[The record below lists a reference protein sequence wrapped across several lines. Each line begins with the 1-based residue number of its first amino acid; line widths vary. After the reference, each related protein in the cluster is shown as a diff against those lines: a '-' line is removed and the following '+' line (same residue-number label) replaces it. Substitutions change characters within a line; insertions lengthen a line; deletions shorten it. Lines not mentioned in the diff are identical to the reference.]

1 MDGILAVVINLIY
14 AAVLAGTPLLFG
26 TIGEILTEKSGNL
39 NLGVEGM
46 MFMGAIA
53 GLAGV
58 YFPELWFGEMES
70 KFMVLLLSVVC
81 SFVCGA
87 LGALIYGFLT
97 ITLRANQ
104 NVTGLTLTIFGIGF
118 ANFFGNIIATNS
130 PTNYMAISTPAK
142 AAFASESIFPFIAKL
157 AEESTFWACIDK
169 LFFSYN
175 ALVYLGIAMALVMA
189 WFLNRTR
196 VGLNLRAVGEDPAAA
211 DSAGIAVD
219 RYKYLAT
226 VIGGGICGIGG
237 MYISMVTSYGVWVY
251 GCVGG
256 RGWIAV
262 ALVIFATWSPV
273 RAIFGSILF
282 GGLSV
287 LRLYVPLGIP
297 IEIYDLLP
305 YVATILVL
313 IVTSVRQSKEHAI
326 PKHCGFN
333 YFREER

>member
-1 MDGILAVVINLIY
+1 MDNFVNLIN
-14 AAVLAGTPLLFG
+14 AAVLAGAPLLFG

-39 NLGVEGM
+39 NLGVEGL

-53 GLAGV
+53 GISGV
-58 YFPELWFGEMES
+58 YFVEMFAGPLASTGLVMLLAVVSSFLFGCFGS
-70 KFMVLLLSVVC
+70 
-81 SFVCGA
+81 
-87 LGALIYGFLT
+87 LIYGFLT

-104 NVTGLTLTIFGIGF
+104 NVTGLTLTIFGVGF
-118 ANFFGNIIATNS
+118 ANFLGDVISSANAS
-130 PTNYMAISTPAK
+130 NYMVVS
-142 AAFASESIFPFIAKL
+142 SSAKL
-157 AEESTFWACIDK
+157 AFANQPILPFLAAWGENSQFWFYVNK

-175 ALVYLGIAMALVMA
+175 FLVYLGVIMAVLMA

-196 VGLNLRAVGEDPAAA
+196 VGLNLRAVGESPATA
-211 DSAGIAVD
+211 DAAGIAVN

-237 MYISMVTSYGVWVY
+237 MYISMVTAQGVWIY
-251 GCVGG
+251 NCVGG

-262 ALVIFATWSPV
+262 ALVIFATWSPA
-273 RAIFGSILF
+273 RAILGGIIF
-282 GGLSV
+282 GGLTI
-287 LRLYVPLGIP
+287 LRMYVPMGIP
-297 IEIYDLLP
+297 IEIYDLTP

-313 IVTSVRQSKEHAI
+313 IFTSIRQSKEHAI

>member
-1 MDGILAVVINLIY
+1 MNSLDVVVNLIY

-26 TIGEILTEKSGNL
+26 TIGELLTEKSGNL

-53 GLAGV
+53 GLAGI
-58 YFPELWFGEMES
+58 YFPELWFGEMTS
-70 KFMVLLLSVVC
+70 GFLTVLLAVVC
-81 SFVCGA
+81 SFLCGA
-87 LGALIYGFLT
+87 FGAAIYGFLT

-118 ANFFGNIIATNS
+118 ANFFGEIIATSS
-130 PTNYMAISTPAK
+130 PSKYMAISSPAK
-142 AAFASESIFPFIAKL
+142 EAFSSAPIFPFLSRL
-157 AEESTFWACIDK
+157 AEESLFWSYLNK

-175 ALVYLGIAMALVMA
+175 ILVYLGIAMALSMA
-189 WFLNRTR
+189 WFLNHSR
-196 VGLNLRAVGEDPAAA
+196 VGLNLRAVGENPSTADAAGV
-211 DSAGIAVD
+211 SVT

-226 VIGGGICGIGG
+226 IIGGGICGIGG
-237 MYISMVTSYGVWVY
+237 MYISTVTSYGVWVFN
-251 GCVGG
+251 CVGG

-262 ALVIFATWSPV
+262 ALVIFATWNPT
-273 RAIFGSILF
+273 RAILGGIIF

-305 YVATILVL
+305 YAATIFVL
-313 IVTSVRQSKEHAI
+313 IITSIRQSKEHAM
-326 PKHCGFN
+326 PRHCGFN